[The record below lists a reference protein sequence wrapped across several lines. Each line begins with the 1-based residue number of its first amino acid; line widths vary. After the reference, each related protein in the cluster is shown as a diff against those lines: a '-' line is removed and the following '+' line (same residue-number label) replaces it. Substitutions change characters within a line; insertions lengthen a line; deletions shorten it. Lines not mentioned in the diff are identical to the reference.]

1 MRIGEGKKM
10 ANDLIVQSKS
20 EIAVII
26 PEIPQGR
33 SLIVDLRKMISEAR
47 SRVAVAVN
55 SEAVVLYWS
64 VGRRIL
70 VDVLKNKRAGYGE
83 KIQKTISE
91 NLTKE
96 FGPGW
101 GLRKIQHCVR
111 SADVFTKEQIVSA
124 VRTQLGWTHLKMI
137 MSERDALKRDFYL
150 TLCAYEH
157 WSTRDLERKMD
168 GMLYERT
175 AIARHPEAIVKK
187 ELAAVRKT
195 GKLTPDIIFKSS
207 YILDFLRLN
216 GDYSERDLENAI
228 LSEIQEFLRELGTDF
243 AFLDRQKRFTVD
255 GIDYKIDLL
264 FYHRSLK
271 RLIAIDLKLGKFK
284 PKYEGQMRLY
294 LRWLDRN
301 ERRDGEES
309 PIGLIL
315 CSEGNT
321 EHVEYLML
329 EKSDV
334 RVAQF
339 LTELPKVEEVKARLQ
354 RAVALAGVR
363 LAEHPQESYEK
374 P

>member
-1 MRIGEGKKM
+1 MTS
-10 ANDLIVQSKS
+10 DLI
-20 EIAVII
+20 I
-26 PEIPQGR
+26 PPLPKGR
-33 SLIVDLRKMISEAR
+33 SLIADLRKMIGEAR
-47 SRVAVAVN
+47 KRVAVSVN

-64 VGRRIL
+64 VGCRIRA
-70 VDVLKNKRAGYGE
+70 DVLRNKRAEYGE
-83 KIQKTISE
+83 RVLVDISE
-91 NLTKE
+91 KLTHE

-111 SADVFTKEQIVSA
+111 SADVFSQEQIVSA

-137 MSERDALKRDFYL
+137 MAEHDDVKRDFYL
-150 TLCAYEH
+150 TLCAHEH
-157 WSTRDLERKMD
+157 WSTRELEKKMD

-175 AIARHPEAIVKK
+175 AIAKHPEDIVRK
-187 ELAAVRKT
+187 ELAKVREK
-195 GKLTPDIIFKSS
+195 GELTPDIVFKSS

-216 GDYSERDLENAI
+216 GDYSERDLETAI

-243 AFLDRQKRFTVD
+243 AFLDRQKRFTID
-255 GIDYKIDLL
+255 GTDYKIDLL

-329 EKSDV
+329 ENGDV

-354 RAVALAGVR
+354 RAVVLAGVR
-363 LAEHPQESYEK
+363 LADNSAVVK
-374 P
+374 KGKAK

>member
-1 MRIGEGKKM
+1 MKK
-10 ANDLIVQSKS
+10 NEV
-20 EIAVII
+20 AVKI
-26 PEIPQGR
+26 PPIPQGD
-33 SLIVDLRKMISEAR
+33 SLMADLRKMIGEAR
-47 SRVAVAVN
+47 SRVAIAVN
-55 SEAVVLYWS
+55 SAATILYWS

-70 VDVLKNKRAGYGE
+70 IDVLKNKRAGYGE

-111 SADVFTKEQIVSA
+111 SADVFSEEQIVSA

-137 MSERDALKRDFYL
+137 MAERDELKRDFYL
-150 TLCAYEH
+150 TLCAHEH
-157 WSTRDLERKMD
+157 WSTRDLEKKMD
-168 GMLYERT
+168 SMLYERT
-175 AIARHPEAIVKK
+175 SVAKHPEAIVKK
-187 ELAAVRKT
+187 ELAHVRKT
-195 GKLTPDIIFKSS
+195 GELTPDIVFKSS

-228 LSEIQEFLRELGTDF
+228 LSEIQEFLRELGSDF

-255 GIDYKIDLL
+255 GTDYKIDLL

-339 LTELPKVEEVKARLQ
+339 LTELPKVEEVKVRLQ

-363 LAEHPQESYEK
+363 LAEVSSSTTR
-374 P
+374 

>member
-1 MRIGEGKKM
+1 M
-10 ANDLIVQSKS
+10 AKDLIVP
-20 EIAVII
+20 AV
-26 PEIPQGR
+26 PCGR
-33 SLIVDLRKMISEAR
+33 SLIGDLHKMICEAR
-47 SRVAVAVN
+47 KRVAVSVN
-55 SEAVVLYWS
+55 SAAVVLYWS
-64 VGRRIL
+64 VGRRIR
-70 VDVLKNKRAGYGE
+70 VDVLKNKRAEYGE
-83 KIQKTISE
+83 RIQKDISE
-91 NLTKE
+91 KLTKE

-101 GLRKIQHCVR
+101 GIRKIQHCVR
-111 SADVFTKEQIVSA
+111 SADVFSEEQIVSA

-137 MSERDALKRDFYL
+137 MAERDEVKRDFYL
-150 TLCAYEH
+150 TLCAHEH
-157 WSTRDLERKMD
+157 WSTRELEKKMD

-175 AIARHPEAIVKK
+175 AIARHPEEVVRK
-187 ELAAVRKT
+187 ELAKVREK
-195 GKLTPDIIFKSS
+195 GELTPDIVFKSS

-216 GDYSERDLENAI
+216 GDYSERDLETTI

-255 GIDYKIDLL
+255 GTDYKIDLL
-264 FYHRSLK
+264 FYHRSLR

-301 ERRDGEES
+301 ERREGEDS

-329 EKSDV
+329 EKSEV

-339 LTELPKVEEVKARLQ
+339 LTELPKIEEIRTRLQ
-354 RAVALAGVR
+354 RAVALAEVR
-363 LAEHPQESYEK
+363 LADNATRTTK
-374 P
+374 GGAK